1 MLSVLSSAATEQQI
15 QGALLAQLVECLLLE
30 GWFTPEQ
37 LQTSSTEVYAPKIA
51 GQLANLPANDKG
63 NYKKSYQDFFAVKN
77 TVLVVDLPNN
87 AQLLLPV
94 THGYSAPWRLAMPCL
109 PLYLHAEETQDF
121 RLDIIDN
128 VHDLLNYSLSAMD
141 AEQLSMAGVSKLQ
154 ESLAASIEAAKQS
167 AHAPLHTAVYARP
180 HAYQTLIAAEAW
192 ASLMDRP
199 FHPLAKGKLGLG
211 AADYARY
218 MAEFHQP
225 IFLNWVAVAR
235 SHIMCADAVQDWAD
249 TPAYYLLN
257 EDMQALLIAEMQDRG
272 LAQTHIALPVH
283 PWQLK
288 HELPTHYADDMAA
301 GTVVVLNFAA
311 LPTYAS
317 ASLRSMLLSDVT
329 PHSIK
334 LPLGVYALNSKRY
347 LPALKLINGE
357 KNQALLTQ
365 AKTKDR
371 TLDAHLH
378 LWDERHWWGYMPPEH
393 TADKSNINPYFYQE
407 KPTHLGAML
416 RTLPK
421 ALCTENIRLLPM
433 ASLGMCVQQAGASYH
448 LFDELIAAASFSTRA
463 TMIDGVAQQLGT
475 SAHVFAR
482 LDRVQ
487 QVALGYFYNLCDIF
501 LGTMLRCL
509 RLGLAP
515 EMHGQNIVL
524 AVTEHQFSGVLL
536 RDHDSVRIHLPW
548 LMRHDLDDPE
558 YLSPPDFKNRLYRE
572 TPEALV
578 FYMQSLGVLV
588 NLRAVI
594 ESLAG
599 HYQLPESLLW
609 QTAAAS
615 IQHSISMIDFDTD
628 QANLLHELLLTAPT
642 YPYKTMLLPVIERGS
657 DAHGSMPAGES
668 TTVNPFVQAL
678 TSNSIAEMNHT
689 NDDNNNHKD
698 SYDYQHLL
706 DRYSR
711 AD

>member
-1 MLSVLSSAATEQQI
+1 MLSVLSSAATEQQS

-51 GQLANLPANDKG
+51 EPLANLPA
-63 NYKKSYQDFFAVKN
+63 SYRDNSQDFFAVKN
-77 TVLVVDLPNN
+77 TLLVVNLPDN

-94 THGYSAPWRLAMPCL
+94 THGYSAPWRLAVPCL
-109 PLYLHAEETQDF
+109 PLYLCAEETQNI

-128 VHDLLNYSLSAMD
+128 VHDLLNDSLSAMD
-141 AEQLSMAGVSKLQ
+141 AEQLSRAGVSKLQ

-167 AHAPLHTAVYARP
+167 AQAPLHTAVYARP

-199 FHPLAKGKLGLG
+199 FHPLAKGKLGLN

-235 SHIMCADAVQDWAD
+235 SHIMCADAVQDMSD
-249 TPAYYLLN
+249 TPAHYVLN
-257 EDMQALLIAEMQDRG
+257 EDMQALLTAEMQDRG
-272 LAQTHIALPVH
+272 LDETHIALPVH

-288 HELPTHYADDMAA
+288 HELPAHYADDMAA

-371 TLDAHLH
+371 ALDAHLH
-378 LWDERHWWGYMPPEH
+378 LWDERRWWGYMPPEH

-407 KPTHLGAML
+407 KSTHLGAML

-421 ALCTENIRLLPM
+421 ALSAENVRLLPM

-448 LFDELIAAASFSTRA
+448 LFDELIAAASLDTRDL
-463 TMIDGVAQQLGT
+463 MIDKVTKQLDK
-475 SAHVFAR
+475 SAYVFAR
-482 LDRVQ
+482 LDRMQ
-487 QVALGYFYNLCDIF
+487 QVALGYFYNLCDMF

-548 LMRHDLDDPE
+548 LVRHDLADPE

-578 FYMQSLGVLV
+578 FYMQSLGILV

-594 ESLAG
+594 ESLAS
-599 HYQLPESLLW
+599 HYQLPESSLW

-615 IQHSISMIDFDTD
+615 IQHSISVIDFDTD

-678 TSNSIAEMNHT
+678 TINSIAAMTNPNNDN
-689 NDDNNNHKD
+689 NDDNDNKD
-698 SYDYQHLL
+698 SYDYRHLL

>member
-1 MLSVLSSAATEQQI
+1 MLSVLSSAATEQQS
-15 QGALLAQLVECLLLE
+15 QGAWLSQLVECLLLE
-30 GWFTPEQ
+30 GWFTSQQ
-37 LQTSSTEVYAPKIA
+37 LQASSTEIYAPKIA
-51 GQLANLPANDKG
+51 AQLANLPANDKS
-63 NYKKSYQDFFAVKN
+63 NYKNSYQDFFAVKN
-77 TVLVVDLPNN
+77 TVLVVDLPDN
-87 AQLLLPV
+87 ARLLLPV
-94 THGYSAPWRLAMPCL
+94 THGYSAPWRLAVPCL
-109 PLYLHAEETQDF
+109 PLYLYTEENQKI
-121 RLDIIDN
+121 RLNVIDN
-128 VHDLLNYSLSAMD
+128 VHDLLNCSLSAMD

-154 ESLAASIEAAKQS
+154 ESLAESIDAAQHS
-167 AHAPLHTAVYARP
+167 AQAPLYTAVYARP
-180 HAYQTLIAAEAW
+180 HAYQTLITAEAW

-211 AADYARY
+211 TADYTRY

-225 IFLNWVAVAR
+225 IFLNWLAVAR
-235 SHIMCADAVQDWAD
+235 SHMMCADAVQGRAD
-249 TPAYYLLN
+249 TPDHYLLN
-257 EDMQALLIAEMQDRG
+257 EDMQALLIAEMQDKG

-288 HELPTHYADDMAA
+288 HELPAHYADDMTA

-365 AKTKDR
+365 AKTKDG
-371 TLDAHLH
+371 TLEARLH
-378 LWDERHWWGYMPPEH
+378 LWDERRWWGYMPPEH

-421 ALCTENIRLLPM
+421 ALCTENMRLLPM
-433 ASLGMCVQQAGASYH
+433 ASLGMCVQQTGASYH

-482 LDRVQ
+482 LDRMQ

-524 AVTEHQFSGVLL
+524 AVREHQFSGILL

-548 LMRHDLDDPE
+548 LMRHGLDDPK
-558 YLSPPDFKNRLYRE
+558 YLSPPDFKNRLYRK
-572 TPEALV
+572 TPEALI
-578 FYMQSLGVLV
+578 FYMQSLGILV

-599 HYQLPESLLW
+599 HYQLSEYLLW

-615 IQHSISMIDFDTD
+615 IQHALSVIDFDTD

-668 TTVNPFVQAL
+668 TTVNPFVQAD
-678 TSNSIAEMNHT
+678 TIAAMTCT
-689 NDDNNNHKD
+689 NDDNNDNKD